1 VAEAA
6 PVATDLLQQLIR
18 NACVND
24 GTAESGHEVRSADLL
39 HGYLEGSGLDMERFE
54 PAPGRA
60 SLMARMAGGD
70 PGAPSLMLLA
80 HTDVVPVN
88 PDGWSREPFGG
99 ELVDGWVW
107 GRGAVDMLC
116 ETATMAVAVRRLAD
130 EGFRPRGDLVY
141 LAVADE
147 ESMGVHGA
155 QWLVDHARD
164 AVSVDFALTESG
176 GAQLRVTPDAAPVLP
191 VMVGE
196 KGSYWCTIRVHGS
209 PSHASMPFRTDNALI
224 KAAEVIRRLGEARP
238 EARIHDVWRRFVQGA
253 GFPDEAAALLLD
265 PAGVEAACEAMAA
278 DDLSL
283 ARAAHAATH
292 TTFAP
297 TVARGGVKTNI
308 IPDRVELQVDV
319 RTLPG
324 QHGDEVRAMIE
335 EAIGPDLLPSTEIVT
350 DSDDPSTASPVDTP
364 LYEAVRRTSERLVPG
379 ATTVPSLFF
388 AATDARFL
396 RRLGTT
402 AYGAG
407 LFSDRIPVGSF
418 SRMFHGDDER
428 VDVGSLELQAALW
441 DGVVRELLG

>member
-1 VAEAA
+1 VADAV
-6 PVATDLLQQLIR
+6 PVATDLLQHLIR

-24 GTAESGHEVRSADLL
+24 GTAESGQEIRSADVL
-39 HGYLEGSGLDMERFE
+39 HAYLEGPGLDLERYE
-54 PAPGRA
+54 PSPGRA
-60 SLMARMAGGD
+60 SLVARMAGSD
-70 PGAPSLMLLA
+70 PGAPSLMLMA

-107 GRGAVDMLC
+107 GRGAIDMLC

-155 QWLVDHARD
+155 HWLVDHARD
-164 AVSVDFALTESG
+164 AVAVDFALTESG
-176 GAQLRVTPDAAPVLP
+176 GAQLQVTPDAAPVLP

-196 KGSYWCTIRVHGS
+196 KGSYWCTIRVHGA
-209 PSHASMPFRTDNALI
+209 PSHASMPYRTDNALI
-224 KAAEVIRRLGEARP
+224 KAAEVIRRLGELRP
-238 EARIHDVWRRFVQGA
+238 EAQVHDVWRRFVLGA
-253 GFPDEAAALLLD
+253 GFPDEVADLLLD
-265 PAGVEAACEAMAA
+265 PSGVDAACEAIAS

-308 IPDRVELQVDV
+308 IPDRVEVQVDV

-324 QHGDEVRAMIE
+324 QRGEEVRAMIE
-335 EAIGPDLLPSTEIVT
+335 EAIGPDLLQSTEIVT

-364 LYEAVRRTSERLVPG
+364 LYDALRRTSERLVPG
-379 ATTVPSLFF
+379 ASTVPSLFF
-388 AATDARFL
+388 GATDARFL

-407 LFSDRIPVGSF
+407 LFSDRIPVGTF
-418 SRMFHGDDER
+418 SQMFHGDDER
-428 VDVGSLELQAALW
+428 VDVASLGLQAALW